1 MATSSTGTRRA
12 LELIRNLPR
21 VGLNNIRD
29 NPGARKKARTRG
41 RGQYRGNS
49 SGHGKSGQGM
59 RGTKPR
65 IGFEGGQTPFYL
77 RIPKY
82 PYYKG
87 HHLKR
92 EYLPVSLSKIQHL
105 IDVGRIDPDEP
116 IDVTSLVNAGEIN
129 IDIYKKQYGIHL
141 TEEGADTFQAQLNIE
156 VQWATELTLAAI
168 ERNGGIISLGFY
180 DLQSLDALAHPLL
193 YFNRGKPIPK
203 RALPPK
209 DIVPFYTSAE
219 NRGYLAD
226 PHEVRSAR
234 VALAEKFGYAL
245 ADLTSDPKRGM
256 LGMRKDPRQIFF
268 GLQPGWIVNLTDR
281 TVLKPTDEK
290 LVEYYKL

>member
-1 MATSSTGTRRA
+1 MATSSSGTQRA
-12 LELIRNLPR
+12 LELLRNLPR
-21 VGLNNIRD
+21 VALNNIRD
-29 NPGARKKARTRG
+29 NPGARTKHKVRG
-41 RGQYRGNS
+41 RGQHGGDS
-49 SGHGKSGQGM
+49 SGRGKSGQGM

-87 HHLKR
+87 HRLKR
-92 EYLPVSLSKIQHL
+92 EYLPVSLNKIQHL
-105 IDVGRIDPDEP
+105 IDLGRLDPEEP
-116 IDVTSLVNAGEIN
+116 IDVNSLVNAGEVN
-129 IDIYKKQYGIHL
+129 IDIYKKQYGVHL

-156 VQWATELTLAAI
+156 VQWATELTIAAV
-168 ERNGGIISLGFY
+168 ERNGGVISLGFY
-180 DLQSLDALAHPLL
+180 DLQSLDALAHSLHF
-193 YFNRGKPIPK
+193 FNQGKPIPK

-226 PHEVRSAR
+226 PDNIRRERA
-234 VALAEKFGYAL
+234 ALAEKFGYAL
-245 ADLTSDPKRGM
+245 PDLSSDPRRGM

-281 TVLKPTDEK
+281 TVLKPIDEK
-290 LVEYYKL
+290 LVEYYQS